1 MPLLFWQFPLQS
13 KNKTERTSGNKLE
26 KILQELIES
35 HGGGA
40 EGGPL
45 SQFSEAWRGQLLLST
60 TMEEHGYSNSTTLF
74 FRTRSSWVT
83 LLTVNLG
90 LIPSSEDS
98 WPVACR
104 LLKRTTGGLLHI
116 HNVTSALP
124 NTAINYASGK
134 KSDREA
140 WQIWADDTAKHIT
153 FLLKDIT
160 GAHWTTSIQHIEHV
174 ESYVPH
180 VHHVVLDLACRP
192 SWAEGM
198 NTETLLY
205 SSLHKHYTNSSLSP
219 KPLNPPR
226 CNWPC

>member
-1 MPLLFWQFPLQS
+1 MSGRQYSTAAIKCFLCLSCFDNFLFSQRIRQKEQVVINLRKSS
-13 KNKTERTSGNKLE
+13 K
-26 KILQELIES
+26 
-35 HGGGA
+35 
-40 EGGPL
+40 
-45 SQFSEAWRGQLLLST
+45 
-60 TMEEHGYSNSTTLF
+60 
-74 FRTRSSWVT
+74 SW
-83 LLTVNLG
+83 LN
-90 LIPSSEDS
+90 IPSSEDS

-124 NTAINYASGK
+124 NTAINDASGK

-140 WQIWADDTAKHIT
+140 WQVWADDTAKHIT

-160 GAHWTTSIQHIEHV
+160 GAQWTTSIQHIEHV
-174 ESYVPH
+174 KSYVPH

-205 SSLHKHYTNSSLSP
+205 SSLHKHYTNSSLYP